1 MLVGAELRDQLCG
14 ALFRDAEFARHANST
29 FPAGLARLPCS
40 YRCALLAFR
49 WDPCWMGT
57 KLKVAADMATC
68 LQYDDRPLARKC
80 NGPTCTACAHITCLR
95 LLCLTGLADKLV
107 GTASGTATAGV
118 ALEHGR
124 DIVNVL
130 AVDQLADSL
139 EVAVA
144 AADEIH
150 VLDGVAV
157 EIDVDLSRAYALG
170 SIGVHI
176 RFLSLGW

>member
-1 MLVGAELRDQLCG
+1 MATCVRVAGVMLVGAELGDQLCG

-68 LQYDDRPLARKC
+68 LEYDDRPLARKC

-95 LLCLTGLADKLV
+95 FLRLTGLAQRMDKLV

-124 DIVNVL
+124 DIVDVL
-130 AVDQLADSL
+130 AVDQFADGL

-157 EIDVDLSRAYALG
+157 EIDVNLS
-170 SIGVHI
+170 
-176 RFLSLGW
+176 

>member
-1 MLVGAELRDQLCG
+1 
-14 ALFRDAEFARHANST
+14 
-29 FPAGLARLPCS
+29 
-40 YRCALLAFR
+40 
-49 WDPCWMGT
+49 MGT
-57 KLKVAADMATC
+57 KLKVAADTATC
-68 LQYDDRPLARKC
+68 LEYDDRALARKC

-95 LLCLTGLADKLV
+95 LLRLPGLAQRADKLV
-107 GTASGTATAGV
+107 GTASGTAPAGV

-124 DIVNVL
+124 DIVDVL
-130 AVDQLADSL
+130 AVDQLADGL
-139 EVAVA
+139 EIAVA

-170 SIGVHI
+170 SLGVHI